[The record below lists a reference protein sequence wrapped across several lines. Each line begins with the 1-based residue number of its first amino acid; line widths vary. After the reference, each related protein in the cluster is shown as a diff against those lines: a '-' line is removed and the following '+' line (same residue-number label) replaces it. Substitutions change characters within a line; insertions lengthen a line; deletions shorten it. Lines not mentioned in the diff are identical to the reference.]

1 MEFQIRKSA
10 ESDSDAVHQQLR
22 GYNRR
27 FMRESCDYSYHI
39 SEQGRIVAGIVA
51 SSVLDALEV
60 EYLFVDEA
68 YRGRGLGGRLLEH
81 VERLAAEHGIRRVLL
96 NTYSFQAPD
105 FYRKC
110 GYKQLFAIDPALEAS
125 HSFSS
130 ARNWNQGN
138 TAQFSGSADGD
149 FSAIFILHQS
159 RFTSSKPLIFCNRI

>member
-39 SEQGRIVAGIVA
+39 SEQGMIVAGIVA

-110 GYKQLFAIDPALEAS
+110 GYKQLFAIDPCFGGFTQFFFCKELE
-125 HSFSS
+125 
-130 ARNWNQGN
+130 
-138 TAQFSGSADGD
+138 SGQHR
-149 FSAIFILHQS
+149 AIQQES
-159 RFTSSKPLIFCNRI
+159 